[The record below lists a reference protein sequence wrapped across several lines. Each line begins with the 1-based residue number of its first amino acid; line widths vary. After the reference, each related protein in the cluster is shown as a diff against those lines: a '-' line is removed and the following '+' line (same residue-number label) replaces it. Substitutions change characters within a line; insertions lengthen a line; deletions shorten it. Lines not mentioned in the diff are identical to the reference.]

1 MLTHPPRDVPCV
13 LRLNRCIQ
21 SIFIS
26 VLWPS
31 SIGFYDPKRKRI
43 VDFGNSRAC
52 GCNHNKTSIH
62 AEQFAIEYCR
72 KNDKRNKYEIYISRY
87 ARDGHIKPAYCCH
100 ACTQLAKKYKFE
112 NRIFTLEN
120 NKFVSALVDKPII
133 SLTYQIKYGIS
144 Y

>member
-1 MLTHPPRDVPCV
+1 MIKEISMKFILVDML
-13 LRLNRCIQ
+13 
-21 SIFIS
+21 
-26 VLWPS
+26 
-31 SIGFYDPKRKRI
+31 
-43 VDFGNSRAC
+43 
-52 GCNHNKTSIH
+52 
-62 AEQFAIEYCR
+62 
-72 KNDKRNKYEIYISRY
+72 EIR
-87 ARDGHIKPAYCCH
+87 HIKPAYCCH

>member
-1 MLTHPPRDVPCV
+1 MYPVYFHMRP
-13 LRLNRCIQ
+13 
-21 SIFIS
+21 

-120 NKFVSALVDKPII
+120 NKFVSALVDKPIV

>member
-1 MLTHPPRDVPCV
+1 MRP
-13 LRLNRCIQ
+13 
-21 SIFIS
+21 

-87 ARDGHIKPAYCCH
+87 ARDGHIKSAYCCH
-100 ACTQLAKKYKFE
+100 ACTQLVKKYKFE